1 MSKRQI
7 VAILML
13 SPLYFTMTLRQRLCV
28 FKDLC
33 PAAFPGPAAP
43 STETA

>member
-1 MSKRQI
+1 MSKRQW

-28 FKDLC
+28 LKDLC
-33 PAAFPGPAAP
+33 PVDVSGLEVP
-43 STETA
+43 SATDG